1 MSYKMHLLCF
11 AVAVFGDVKD
21 TLMFSKYNYSLNANL
36 VADCYV
42 PN

>member
-1 MSYKMHLLCF
+1 MSCIIHLLYF
-11 AVAVFGDVKD
+11 AVIVFGNVID
-21 TLMFSKYNYSLNANL
+21 TLIFSKYNYSLKASL